1 MSPMPKVHIVTDS
14 SAHFFDPDFPAKHN
28 VTVLPLHIEFGA
40 QTQPDGA
47 GLSTEQLF
55 QRVAAGAPVPTAQ
68 APSARKFAAVYEDI
82 CRTNDTILSIHLSS
96 KLSRTVANARLGT
109 EEVLGRCKIHVIDS
123 LSTSIGLGLL
133 VEAAALAAER
143 GESQDDIVRIVRG
156 MIPRLY
162 AVFFIET
169 MEYLAKS
176 ARIGKA
182 QAVLGSM
189 LGIKPFLTLEDG
201 DIVPMEKVRT
211 RQQAV
216 EKLVEFV
223 VEFSNIEH
231 LAILQNGVTHTDD
244 TRLLLERLAAEFP
257 GRTWPVLTYGPALAT
272 FLGPHAMGVVV
283 HEGEGE
289 PETLPA
295 GSARQLD
302 EDPKPRKSKD

>member
-1 MSPMPKVHIVTDS
+1 MSKVRIITDS
-14 SAHFFDPDFPAKHN
+14 SAHFFQPGFAARHN
-28 VTVLPLHIEFGA
+28 VTVVPLTIRIGG
-40 QTQPDGA
+40 QTYRDGVDIT
-47 GLSTEQLF
+47 TEQLF
-55 QRVAAGAPVPTAQ
+55 ERTAGGSPIPVAEP
-68 APSARKFAAVYEDI
+68 PSPQQFAAVYEAVCQSHQDI
-82 CRTNDTILSIHLSS
+82 VSIHMSG
-96 KLSRTVANARLGT
+96 RLGRT
-109 EEVLGRCKIHVIDS
+109 MQSARAGADEVLGRCKIHLIDS

-143 GESQDDIVRIVRG
+143 GESQEEIVRIVRG

-169 MEYLAKS
+169 LDYLAQ
-176 ARIGKA
+176 AQRIGKA

-211 RQQAV
+211 RQQAI

-231 LAILQNGVTHTDD
+231 LAILQSTPNHSDD
-244 TRLLLERLAAEFP
+244 TRLLLERLGMEFP
-257 GRTWPVLTYGPALAT
+257 GRQWPVFTYGPSLAT
-272 FLGPHAMGVVV
+272 FLGPNGMGVVV

-289 PETLPA
+289 PEGPPA
-295 GSARQLD
+295 GRLAEDEARPQRGKG
-302 EDPKPRKSKD
+302 PAA

>member
-1 MSPMPKVHIVTDS
+1 MPRVRIVTDS
-14 SAHFFDPDFPAKHN
+14 SAHFFDPTFPARHN
-28 VTVLPLHIEFGA
+28 VTVVPLNLEFGSEIQA
-40 QTQPDGA
+40 DSGEMT
-47 GLSTEQLF
+47 TEQLF
-55 QRVAAGAPVPTAQ
+55 QRVAAGAPVPVAQ
-68 APSARKFAAVYEDI
+68 PPSARHFAAVYEDI
-82 CRTNDTILSIHLSS
+82 CRTHGSLLSIHLSS
-96 KLSRTVANARLGT
+96 RLSRTVANARLGS
-109 EEVLGRCKIHVIDS
+109 EEVLGRCKIHIIDS

-169 MEYLAKS
+169 MEYLAK
-176 ARIGKA
+176 AQRIGKA

-211 RQQAV
+211 RQQAI

-231 LAILQNGVTHTDD
+231 LAILQSTTSPSED
-244 TRLLLERLAAEFP
+244 TRLLLERLAMEFP
-257 GRTWPVLTYGPALAT
+257 GRSWPVLTYGPALAT
-272 FLGPHAMGVVV
+272 FLGPNAMGVVV

-289 PETLPA
+289 PEVPLA
-295 GSARQLD
+295 SSARQRED
-302 EDPKPRKSKD
+302 EPRPRKARG

>member
-1 MSPMPKVHIVTDS
+1 MPKVRIVTDS
-14 SAHFFDPDFPAKHN
+14 SAHFFDADFPARHN
-28 VTVLPLHIEFGA
+28 VTVVPLGIEFGTEVVA
-40 QTQPDGA
+40 DSGE
-47 GLSTEQLF
+47 LSTAEVF
-55 QRVAAGAPVPTAQ
+55 QRVAGGAPVPTAQ
-68 APSARKFAAVYEDI
+68 APGARRFAAVYEDI
-82 CRTNDTILSIHLSS
+82 CRTNDSIVSIHLSS

-109 EEVLGRCKIHVIDS
+109 EEVLGRCKIDVIDS

-156 MIPRLY
+156 MIPRMY

-169 MEYLAKS
+169 MEYLAK
-176 ARIGKA
+176 AQRIGKA

-231 LAILQNGVTHTDD
+231 LAILQGSTTHSDD
-244 TRLLLERLAAEFP
+244 TRLLLERLGVEFP
-257 GRTWPVLTYGPALAT
+257 GRSWPVLTYGPALAT
-272 FLGPHAMGVVV
+272 FLGPNAMGVVV

-289 PETLPA
+289 PEVPLA
-295 GSARQLD
+295 SSARQR
-302 EDPKPRKSKD
+302 EDDPPRSRKKSN

>member
-1 MSPMPKVHIVTDS
+1 MPRVRIVTDS
-14 SAHFFDPDFPAKHN
+14 SAHFLDPTFPAKHN
-28 VTVLPLHIEFGA
+28 VTVMPLSIQLGK
-40 QTQPDGA
+40 QTLRDGLELTA
-47 GLSTEQLF
+47 EALF
-55 QRVAAGAPVPTAQ
+55 QQAAERQAVPTAE
-68 APSARKFAAVYEDI
+68 APAAREFAAAYEAI
-82 CRTNDTILSIHLSS
+82 CKTHDTILSIHVSS
-96 KLSRTVANARLGT
+96 KLSRTVHNARAGT

-143 GESQDDIVRIVRG
+143 GAGTDEIVRIVRG

-169 MEYLAKS
+169 MEFLAKA

-231 LAILQNGVTHTDD
+231 LAILQGTTAHTDD
-244 TRLLLERLAAEFP
+244 TRLLLERLALEFP
-257 GRTWPVLTYGPALAT
+257 GKSWPVLPYGPALAT
-272 FLGPHAMGVVV
+272 ILGPEAMGVVV
-283 HEGEGE
+283 FEGEGE
-289 PETLPA
+289 PEIPA
-295 GSARQLD
+295 ATSARAKDD
-302 EDPKPRKSKD
+302 EPRPRKAKG

>member
-1 MSPMPKVHIVTDS
+1 MPKVRIVTDS
-14 SAHFFDPDFPAKHN
+14 SAHFLDPDFPAQHN
-28 VTVLPLHIEFGA
+28 VTVLPLNIEFGS
-40 QTQPDGA
+40 QVQPDA
-47 GLSTEQLF
+47 GDLTTAEVF
-55 QRVAAGAPVPTAQ
+55 QRVAAGAPVPMAQ
-68 APSARKFAAVYEDI
+68 APAARKFAAVYEDI
-82 CRTNDTILSIHLSS
+82 CRTNDSILSIHLSS
-96 KLSRTVANARLGT
+96 KLSRTVQHARQGT

-156 MIPRLY
+156 MIPRMY

-169 MEYLAKS
+169 MEYLAK
-176 ARIGKA
+176 AQRIGKA

-231 LAILQNGVTHTDD
+231 LAILQSSEHHTDD
-244 TRLLLERLAAEFP
+244 TRLLLERLAVEFP

-272 FLGPHAMGVVV
+272 FLGPNAMGVVV

-289 PETLPA
+289 PEMPLA
-295 GSARQLD
+295 SSARQQD
-302 EDPKPRKSKD
+302 EEPRPRKSKG